1 MLEEFI
7 ETIPGMSAGE
17 AILRSNGR
25 RIPVRHIARLHLAP
39 GVEAEE
45 ISEGF
50 GISLTLVHVALA
62 YFFENRAEFKVDSAA
77 QAQQADSSQAGV
89 IGPPTEEERVRLL
102 EIADEEYDETYDE
115 KWFTKWIP
123 KVCQM
128 DPLAAQGRPRG
139 DFVTPVVDFEG
150 SQKLVNFRRL
160 PGAQQSR

>member
-102 EIADEEYDETYDE
+102 EIADEEYDELLGSLDLDRPITGRELRLAIE
-115 KWFTKWIP
+115 K
-123 KVCQM
+123 V
-128 DPLAAQGRPRG
+128 AAVNDHRLVG
-139 DFVTPVVDFEG
+139 FMMAIEKEFL
-150 SQKLVNFRRL
+150 KLEL
-160 PGAQQSR
+160 GLD

>member
-25 RIPVRHIARLHLAP
+25 RIPVRHIERLHLAP

-102 EIADEEYDETYDE
+102 EIADEEYDELLGSLDLDRPITGRELRLAIE
-115 KWFTKWIP
+115 K
-123 KVCQM
+123 V
-128 DPLAAQGRPRG
+128 AAVNDHRLVG
-139 DFVTPVVDFEG
+139 FMMAIEKEFL
-150 SQKLVNFRRL
+150 KLEL
-160 PGAQQSR
+160 GLD